1 MADLAYPKRPAF
13 FAAKFVRKM
22 IKMCVAQE
30 HGQGVF
36 TLLAIIAHTEDARQY
51 IEPVTWW
58 NEQLASVAG
67 FANVKALDRQRQKAI
82 DAGWLGYIAGG
93 KSRPGRYWVM
103 VPERYQNLDDRPT
116 DEGSDDDVADF
127 CSPVTVQKTTN
138 KVGNKPGD
146 NREVSG
152 EQTGNK
158 VGNKPGGNRATFL
171 PNPNPNPVPDPED
184 PPNPPQ
190 GGTTPLPPDGGSGV
204 SVSEQDNP
212 VRLVFEHY
220 RKHHPRSFPK
230 PSSNSKE
237 WKAIRA
243 RLNEGYTVAD
253 LCEAI
258 DGCHK
263 SPWHCGEN
271 ERNRP
276 FQALELIVR
285 SADKVNQFVEIA
297 RKPVA
302 PVLKESEIRSRRA
315 VDQVLSKMFPKGGDS

>member
-1 MADLAYPKRPAF
+1 M
-13 FAAKFVRKM
+13 
-22 IKMCVAQE
+22 
-30 HGQGVF
+30 
-36 TLLAIIAHTEDARQY
+36 
-51 IEPVTWW
+51 
-58 NEQLASVAG
+58 
-67 FANVKALDRQRQKAI
+67 
-82 DAGWLGYIAGG
+82 
-93 KSRPGRYWVM
+93 
-103 VPERYQNLDDRPT
+103 
-116 DEGSDDDVADF
+116 
-127 CSPVTVQKTTN
+127 
-138 KVGNKPGD
+138 
-146 NREVSG
+146 
-152 EQTGNK
+152 
-158 VGNKPGGNRATFL
+158 
-171 PNPNPNPVPDPED
+171 
-184 PPNPPQ
+184 
-190 GGTTPLPPDGGSGV
+190 

-297 RKPVA
+297 RKPIT
-302 PVLKESEIRSRRA
+302 PVLKESEQRSMRA
-315 VDQVLSKMFPKGGDS
+315 VNEVLSQMFPKGGEL